1 MTQLLILREHIQK
14 MYQRYSSFFQVV
26 MRFMVGFGLFFAINR
41 VLGYRPILSHGY
53 VNVIMGVISVIFPL
67 EAMIFLVALFIVLQV
82 MYVSKMLAFC
92 IGVIFLILYLLYI
105 QFIPKHGYVL
115 IAVPL
120 AYSVGLSAGAPV
132 LLGLLFGP
140 AGVLPGV
147 IGVLLYYLFRNLIT
161 VASSATTDS
170 FDLFQVLIDQ
180 LVEDEELFAAIAV
193 FVVVMLV
200 VYMIRSLRVDF
211 SFEAAIIIGIVS
223 DIILCLG
230 PHFPDCRSNRCAAG
244 LRDHTGSRSA
254 ASQSRR
260 RCREHCRRTDYRGRG
275 SCLRTDQHPHAHRHR
290 HCRYCRL
297 RRARSGTE
305 HHPAAAG
312 VSADCR
318 ILGAVRHQSAGSSRV
333 VQSLC
338 RRKLRLPDHSPH
350 CPAVQKGLSG
360 YPDAG
365 QLPQDAVRQFHRGGI
380 P

>member
-105 QFIPKHGYVL
+105 QFIPKHEYVL

-223 DIILCLG
+223 DIILCLFANYLQLMKLHMI
-230 PHFPDCRSNRCAAG
+230 PFFAG
-244 LRDHTGSRSA
+244 AVISLGLVWLI
-254 ASQSRR
+254 QFF
-260 RCREHCRRTDYRGRG
+260 
-275 SCLRTDQHPHAHRHR
+275 
-290 HCRYCRL
+290 RL
-297 RRARSGTE
+297 SLNY
-305 HHPAAAG
+305 AG
-312 VSADCR
+312 VENLQFEDEEYYYYVRAVPKNSIATKSKR
-318 ILGAVRHQSAGSSRV
+318 IKRFNAHLFTDRNELLAAEMEDNEAV
-333 VQSLC
+333 
-338 RRKLRLPDHSPH
+338 PD
-350 CPAVQKGLSG
+350 
-360 YPDAG
+360 
-365 QLPQDAVRQFHRGGI
+365 GGNRENKEDS
-380 P
+380 

>member
-193 FVVVMLV
+193 FVVVM
-200 VYMIRSLRVDF
+200 
-211 SFEAAIIIGIVS
+211 
-223 DIILCLG
+223 
-230 PHFPDCRSNRCAAG
+230 
-244 LRDHTGSRSA
+244 
-254 ASQSRR
+254 
-260 RCREHCRRTDYRGRG
+260 
-275 SCLRTDQHPHAHRHR
+275 
-290 HCRYCRL
+290 
-297 RRARSGTE
+297 
-305 HHPAAAG
+305 
-312 VSADCR
+312 
-318 ILGAVRHQSAGSSRV
+318 
-333 VQSLC
+333 
-338 RRKLRLPDHSPH
+338 
-350 CPAVQKGLSG
+350 
-360 YPDAG
+360 
-365 QLPQDAVRQFHRGGI
+365 
-380 P
+380 

>member
-211 SFEAAIIIGIVS
+211 SFEAAIIIGIHEHGIKRRS
-223 DIILCLG
+223 ILFASANGLFAAHLLLCFLG
-230 PHFPDCRSNRCAAG
+230 NLNGGDRSIEELVVYAFETVFDA
-244 LRDHTGSRSA
+244 TFKF
-254 ASQSRR
+254 
-260 RCREHCRRTDYRGRG
+260 REKSHGC
-275 SCLRTDQHPHAHRHR
+275 
-290 HCRYCRL
+290 
-297 RRARSGTE
+297 
-305 HHPAAAG
+305 
-312 VSADCR
+312 
-318 ILGAVRHQSAGSSRV
+318 
-333 VQSLC
+333 
-338 RRKLRLPDHSPH
+338 SPH
-350 CPAVQKGLSG
+350 TTRAIQHRTINI
-360 YPDAG
+360 
-365 QLPQDAVRQFHRGGI
+365 LP
-380 P
+380 